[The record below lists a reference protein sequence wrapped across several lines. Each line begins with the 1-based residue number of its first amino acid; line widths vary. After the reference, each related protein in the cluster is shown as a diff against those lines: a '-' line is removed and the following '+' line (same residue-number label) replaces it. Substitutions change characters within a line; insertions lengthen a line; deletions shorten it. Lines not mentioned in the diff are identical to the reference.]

1 MSSWF
6 EVFNILNHLIKVKE
20 VKIGINTLINSIYD
34 EIGHKI
40 YIFS

>member
-6 EVFNILNHLIKVKE
+6 EVFNILNPLIKVKE
-20 VKIGINTLINSIYD
+20 DKIGINTLINSIYD
-34 EIGHKI
+34 EIGYKI